1 LKKAIVVV
9 ALLVGAAI
17 TAGGGYVGYERYT
30 QQQFTASLVP
40 HVKNAS
46 LRTQNALRAE
56 IDNPQMTYKELF
68 TRLEEDISAVGSR
81 ILEVQTVTTEK
92 NKALSEPMVAY
103 LKATQEMLRA
113 MLSESRKSLSL
124 STAQKMVDD
133 ALREMRSSDSYSV
146 RFALNSFNSRIE
158 ERNKARQEYTES
170 IRSLHDTGT
179 RLKESLLAL
188 KPSVPSDALI
198 EISDLESKI
207 NSTAAAGEKEKV
219 KLPPKPGCK
228 IEQMSWGEQYN
239 CA

>member
-1 LKKAIVVV
+1 LKKVIITSALVIGAVV
-9 ALLVGAAI
+9 
-17 TAGGGYVGYERYT
+17 TAGGGYFGYERYT
-30 QQQFTASLVP
+30 QQQFSAALVP

-92 NKALSEPMVAY
+92 NKTLSDPVLAY
-103 LKATQEMLRA
+103 LKATQETLRA
-113 MLSESRKSLSL
+113 ILSESHKSLSL
-124 STAQKMVDD
+124 STTQKMVDN
-133 ALREMRSSDSYSV
+133 ALKEMQNSDGYSV

-158 ERNKARQEYTES
+158 ERNKARQEYAES
-170 IRSLHDTGT
+170 TKSLHETAV
-179 RLKESLLAL
+179 RLKESLLTL

-198 EISDLESKI
+198 EMSDLERKI
-207 NSTAAAGEKEKV
+207 DLTASASEKEKV

-239 CA
+239 CT